1 MVDLPMLLL
10 MTLLRL
16 AYTLFEIDTA
26 DLPAVLLAPRPFL
39 CDFIFAEVGPVI
51 TEPLMSLHER
61 I

>member
-1 MVDLPMLLL
+1 MLLL
-10 MTLLRL
+10 MTLLRRGYPL
-16 AYTLFEIDTA
+16 LEIDTA

-39 CDFIFAEVGPVI
+39 CDLILAEVGPVI